1 MINYSERSA
10 KGPLM
15 VVFHERC
22 LTPYY
27 TSTVECPARVK
38 TIYSKL
44 QDRFPV
50 VRPTP
55 AELND
60 IQRVHSPEM
69 VVRVQTESHDTYETA
84 LTAVGSAVRASEE
97 AVRGY
102 PAFALVRPPGHHA
115 GPEDYRGFCFFNNI
129 AVAIAALIAN
139 GVIASALVIDLDLHN
154 GDGTE
159 NIFLGNP
166 AVRVV
171 NVSAAT
177 RSAYLNSLA
186 QALSKAGNFDLL
198 AVSAGFDTY
207 VHDWGGT
214 LITEDY
220 QAIGNMLRTVAQQ
233 ACQSRCFAVLEGG
246 YYLPDLG
253 ENVLAFCEGLAGR

>member
-1 MINYSERSA
+1 
-10 KGPLM
+10 
-15 VVFHERC
+15 
-22 LTPYY
+22 
-27 TSTVECPARVK
+27 
-38 TIYSKL
+38 
-44 QDRFPV
+44 
-50 VRPTP
+50 
-55 AELND
+55 
-60 IQRVHSPEM
+60 
-69 VVRVQTESHDTYETA
+69 
-84 LTAVGSAVRASEE
+84 
-97 AVRGY
+97 
-102 PAFALVRPPGHHA
+102 
-115 GPEDYRGFCFFNNI
+115 
-129 AVAIAALIAN
+129 
-139 GVIASALVIDLDLHN
+139 VIDLDLHN

-171 NVSAAT
+171 NVSADT